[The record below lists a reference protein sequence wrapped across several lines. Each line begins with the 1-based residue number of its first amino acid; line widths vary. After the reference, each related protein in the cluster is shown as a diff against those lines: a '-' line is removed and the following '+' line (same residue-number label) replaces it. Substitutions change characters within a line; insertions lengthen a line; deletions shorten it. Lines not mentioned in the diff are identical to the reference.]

1 MKKNHFLN
9 ALYFSEK
16 FDPSAHLVKQWIP
29 ELEDVNSNYIHKPWT
44 APNEI
49 KTRIA
54 ERIHDYADSIV
65 SSSFL
70 SEQSMDS
77 TTTTGSEFI
86 QWNKEAKKYRAAQK
100 KQQKPRYSAFD
111 EPVNEGSGV
120 ELHTTQ
126 KSMKLKGE
134 RKSTVETL
142 KERKKE
148 KRRKKIFFPFPPFF

>member
-1 MKKNHFLN
+1 
-9 ALYFSEK
+9 
-16 FDPSAHLVKQWIP
+16 
-29 ELEDVNSNYIHKPWT
+29 
-44 APNEI
+44 
-49 KTRIA
+49 
-54 ERIHDYADSIV
+54 
-65 SSSFL
+65 
-70 SEQSMDS
+70 MDS

-111 EPVNEGSGV
+111 EPVNEGSGA

-148 KRRKKIFFPFPPFF
+148 KRRKKIFFRFPPFF